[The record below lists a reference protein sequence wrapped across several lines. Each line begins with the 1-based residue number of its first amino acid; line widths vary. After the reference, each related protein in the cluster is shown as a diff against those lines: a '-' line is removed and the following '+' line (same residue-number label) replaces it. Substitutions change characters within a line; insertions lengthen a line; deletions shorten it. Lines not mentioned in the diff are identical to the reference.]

1 MLCWTSGFFV
11 DFIIYLYLFI
21 NYLELYY
28 IMFIKEQIEYNHKVP
43 YRNNRQCLG

>member
-11 DFIIYLYLFI
+11 GFYNLF
-21 NYLELYY
+21 
-28 IMFIKEQIEYNHKVP
+28 KEQIEYNHKVP